1 MERQGREKQG
11 SEKQG
16 SEKQGRVAFITGA
29 GSGIGRATALRLV
42 EEGVRVALAG
52 RDQDEL
58 EALADEIREG
68 GGEALAMKLDIVE
81 VDELEAAYATID
93 EAWGRLDLVFANA
106 GVNGTWAP
114 IEELDPEDW
123 RQTIEINL
131 TGTFQTI
138 KYAVPYL
145 KRSKGQVVITSS
157 INGTR
162 VFSNTGATAYACS
175 KGAQVVLGRML
186 ALELAKD
193 GIRVNVIC
201 PGAVDTAIDENTE
214 EENLASVQHPDAVP
228 DDVVPL
234 TGGEPAS
241 SEQVAS
247 LVMMLVS
254 DASSHITG
262 TEIWIDGGQS
272 LLKG

>member
-1 MERQGREKQG
+1 MGMTEK
-11 SEKQG
+11 
-16 SEKQGRVAFITGA
+16 VAFITG
-29 GSGIGRATALRLV
+29 GNSGIGRATALRLV
-42 EEGVRVALAG
+42 EEGARVALAG
-52 RDQDEL
+52 RDGDEL
-58 EALADEIREG
+58 EALAEEIREG

-81 VDELEAAYATID
+81 VDELEAAYAKIEET
-93 EAWGRLDLVFANA
+93 WGRLDLVFANA

-145 KRSKGQVVITSS
+145 KRSKGQVIITSS

-162 VFSNTGATAYACS
+162 VFSNTGATAYACT

-193 GIRVNVIC
+193 GVRVNVIC
-201 PGAVDTAIDENTE
+201 PGAVDTSIDENTE
-214 EENLASVQHPDAVP
+214 LENLKSVRHPESVP
-228 DDVVPL
+228 DDAIPL

-241 SEQVAS
+241 SDQVAA

-254 DASSHITG
+254 DESSHITG

>member
-1 MERQGREKQG
+1 MEMKD
-11 SEKQG
+11 
-16 SEKQGRVAFITGA
+16 RVAFITGA
-29 GSGIGRATALRLV
+29 GSGIGRATARRLV
-42 EEGVRVALAG
+42 AEGMRVALAG
-52 RDQDEL
+52 RDEDEL
-58 EALADEIREG
+58 EELAEEIRNG

-81 VDELEAAYATID
+81 VDELEAAYAKID
-93 EAWGRLDLVFANA
+93 ETWGRLDLVFANA

-145 KRSKGQVVITSS
+145 KQSKGQVIITSS

-186 ALELAKD
+186 ALELAAD

-201 PGAVDTAIDENTE
+201 PGAVDTAIDDNTE
-214 EENLASVQHPDAVP
+214 LENLKKVRHPESVP
-228 DDVVPL
+228 DDVIPL

-241 SEQVAS
+241 SEQVAA

-254 DASSHITG
+254 DESSHITG

>member
-1 MERQGREKQG
+1 MGMTD
-11 SEKQG
+11 
-16 SEKQGRVAFITGA
+16 RVAFITGG
-29 GSGIGRATALRLV
+29 GSGIGRATARRLV
-42 EEGVRVALAG
+42 EKGMRVALAG
-52 RDQDEL
+52 RDEDEL
-58 EALADEIREG
+58 EELAEEIREA

-81 VDELEAAYATID
+81 VDELEAAYAKIEET
-93 EAWGRLDLVFANA
+93 WGRLDLVFANA

-123 RQTIEINL
+123 RETIEINL

-145 KRSKGQVVITSS
+145 KRSKGQVIITSS

-162 VFSNTGATAYACS
+162 VFSNTGATAYACT

-201 PGAVDTAIDENTE
+201 PGAVDTSIDENTE
-214 EENLASVQHPDAVP
+214 LENLKSVRHPDSVP
-228 DDVVPL
+228 DDAIPL

-241 SEQVAS
+241 SEQVAA
-247 LVMMLVS
+247 LVMMLAS
-254 DASSHITG
+254 DESSHITG

>member
-1 MERQGREKQG
+1 M
-11 SEKQG
+11 
-16 SEKQGRVAFITGA
+16 EKQGRVAFITGA
-29 GSGIGRATALRLV
+29 GSGIGRATARRLV
-42 EEGVRVALAG
+42 REGVRVALAG
-52 RDQDEL
+52 RDEDALEEL
-58 EALADEIREG
+58 AVEIREG

-81 VDELEAAYATID
+81 VAELEAAYAKID
-93 EAWGRLDLVFANA
+93 EVWGRLDLVFANA

-138 KYAVPYL
+138 RYAVPYL
-145 KRSKGQVVITSS
+145 KRSKGQVIITSS

-162 VFSNTGATAYACS
+162 VFSNTGATAYACTR
-175 KGAQVVLGRML
+175 GAQVVLGRML

-193 GIRVNVIC
+193 GVRVNVIC
-201 PGAVDTAIDENTE
+201 PGAVDTCIDGNTE
-214 EENLASVQHPDAVP
+214 LEKLKSVRHPESVP
-228 DDVVPL
+228 DDAIPL
-234 TGGEPAS
+234 NGGEPAS
-241 SEQVAS
+241 SDQVAA
-247 LVMMLVS
+247 LVMMLAS

-262 TEIWIDGGQS
+262 TEVWIDRGQS

>member
-1 MERQGREKQG
+1 MGMTD
-11 SEKQG
+11 
-16 SEKQGRVAFITGA
+16 RVAFITGG
-29 GSGIGRATALRLV
+29 GSGIGRATARRLV
-42 EEGVRVALAG
+42 EKGMRVALAG
-52 RDQDEL
+52 RDEDEL
-58 EALADEIREG
+58 EELAEEIREA

-81 VDELEAAYATID
+81 VDELEAAYAKIEET
-93 EAWGRLDLVFANA
+93 WGRLDLVFANA

-123 RQTIEINL
+123 RETIEINL

-145 KRSKGQVVITSS
+145 KQTKGQVIITSS

-162 VFSNTGATAYACS
+162 VFSNTGATAYACT

-201 PGAVDTAIDENTE
+201 PGAVDTSIDENTE
-214 EENLASVQHPDAVP
+214 LENLKSVRHPDSVP
-228 DDVVPL
+228 DDAIPL

-241 SEQVAS
+241 SEQVAA
-247 LVMMLVS
+247 LVMMLAS
-254 DASSHITG
+254 DESSHITG